1 MRTSLVLTS
10 VTIIIIFEDYRH
22 YSAYSTNKNP
32 SFNIHEEQI
41 SRRFFVESQE
51 KTTPVSP
58 PRGGGDTGV
67 VEQQCKKLFDIDI
80 FIRLHNISSLVCLLT
95 KQFAFFS

>member
-1 MRTSLVLTS
+1 
-10 VTIIIIFEDYRH
+10 
-22 YSAYSTNKNP
+22 
-32 SFNIHEEQI
+32 
-41 SRRFFVESQE
+41 
-51 KTTPVSP
+51 
-58 PRGGGDTGV
+58 V